1 MNERVSQH
9 TVSAYDN
16 ELTALSD
23 AIESMASDVL
33 ELIAIGLES
42 LENPEEIYAEQ
53 SKAITKRIYETEKAV
68 DTQATAM
75 LALRQPMAI
84 DLRFITSVLKMTE
97 SLAQMGDLARNAVKR
112 IDRAEAP
119 VIQQSIVDFR
129 QVAAV
134 VADMVRD
141 LLVAFKELDP
151 DKAAHVWNQDD
162 RVDELYHGLF
172 TTLQNAMIANPASI
186 PSYMQIAFAA
196 KNFERLGDQVTR
208 LAKIVHY
215 IASGKRKKKLKIKTE
230 EV

>member
-1 MNERVSQH
+1 MTDQRVAH
-9 TVSAYDN
+9 TVSAYDE
-16 ELTALSD
+16 ELEALGS
-23 AIESMASDVL
+23 AIEAMAANVL
-33 ELIAIGLES
+33 ELIAISLES
-42 LENPEEIYAEQ
+42 LENPEELYAEQ
-53 SKAITKRIYETEKAV
+53 SKAITKRIHETEKAV

-97 SLAQMGDLARNAVKR
+97 SFTQMGDLARNAVKR

-119 VIQQSIVDFR
+119 VIQQSITDFR
-129 QVAAV
+129 EVAAV
-134 VADMVRD
+134 VAQMVRD

-151 DKAAHVWNQDD
+151 DKAAHVWQQDD

-172 TTLQNAMIANPASI
+172 TNLQNAMIANSAGV

-196 KNFERLGDQVTR
+196 KNFERLGDHVTR

-215 IASGKRKKKLKIKTE
+215 IASGKRKKKLKVRDE
-230 EV
+230 E